1 MVVEGRYLS
10 LGFLGLLWGLDYL
23 TLSLTT
29 GLMLMVFLVT
39 GGHHTLYLAWHT
51 LPRDLR
57 GALRYLKLLFFVY
70 QCQKRNVTVPK
81 AFSRVAAKHPT
92 KPALLYENTSWSFGE
107 LERYSNRVANYL
119 VSRGYGP
126 GDCVAIFME
135 NRPEY
140 VAVWLGCTKV
150 GVLPALINSNLQG
163 NPLIHS
169 IKSASAQGLIYGT
182 ELAKAVCDVQPQLG
196 QGLHLFY
203 STDSVMVTSSDS
215 SCDVTNNSVQQQQSV
230 ILKEDSQPR
239 HIDFDSEIRKS
250 SPDSPPKHVTQQL
263 KFTDKLLYIYTS
275 GTTGLPKAAVIK
287 HSRFY
292 FYCAGMYY
300 LNNLGSF
307 GDLRVYDPLPLYHS
321 AGGVVGIGLMMVF
334 GSTVAIR
341 KKFSVRNFWKDCV
354 NFNCNGAQY
363 IGEICRYL
371 LSAPETPE
379 EKRHSVQIMFGNGL
393 RPQIWEQFTQRFAIP
408 RIGEFYGATE
418 GNSNVLNI
426 DSKPGSVG
434 FASVLFPFVYPV
446 RLIRVDEN
454 GDVVRDAKTGCA
466 VVCKPG
472 ETGEFVGK
480 IVKNHPSRGFDGYVD
495 KAATEKKICN
505 DVLRKGDMWFRSGDL
520 LNMDQF
526 GWMYFVD
533 RMGDTYRWRGENVS
547 TIEVEAVLSNV
558 LNQQDTIVYG
568 VEVPGVEG
576 RAGMAA
582 IVEPSGG
589 LDLKTFLSAIKNQ
602 LPSYATPIFIRFV
615 QHLDITGT
623 FKIKKMDLQREGFNP
638 HVIED
643 RMFFYDVAKGA
654 YRQLDA
660 CLYNDIVEMRCRL

>member
-1 MVVEGRYLS
+1 MAVEGRFLS
-10 LGFLGLLWGLDYL
+10 MGFLALLWGLDYL
-23 TLSLTT
+23 SLGVTTALFLVVFLTT
-29 GLMLMVFLVT
+29 G
-39 GGHHTLYLAWHT
+39 GQHTLYLAYHT
-51 LPRDLR
+51 LGRDLR
-57 GALRYLKLLFFVY
+57 GAYRYLRLLFLVY
-70 QCQKRNVTVPK
+70 THQKRDMTVPK
-81 AFSRVAAKHPT
+81 VFSKVAASRPNKA
-92 KPALLYENTSWSFGE
+92 ALLYESSTWTFND
-107 LERYSNRVANYL
+107 LEVYSNRVANYL
-119 VSRGYGP
+119 TSVRGFKK
-126 GDCVAIFME
+126 GDCVALFME

-140 VAVWLGCTKV
+140 IGIWLGCTKV

-169 IKSASAQGLIYGT
+169 IKSAAATGLIYGSELSHAVRDVAQDVTRHVGT
-182 ELAKAVCDVQPQLG
+182 ELFVSADSVVVAAAAPATHDNAQEVKLKAV
-196 QGLHLFY
+196 
-203 STDSVMVTSSDS
+203 
-215 SCDVTNNSVQQQQSV
+215 
-230 ILKEDSQPR
+230 
-239 HIDFDSEIRKS
+239 DFDRGVSGAS
-250 SPDSPPKHVTQQL
+250 ASPPPKHLTDQL
-263 KFTDKLLYIYTS
+263 HFTDKLLYIYTS

-300 LNNLGSF
+300 LNNLGGLAS

-334 GSTVAIR
+334 GATVAIR
-341 KKFSVRNFWKDCV
+341 RKFSVRNFWKDCV
-354 NFNCNGAQY
+354 NFKCNGAQY

-379 EKRHSVQIMFGNGL
+379 EKRHSVEIMFGNGL
-393 RPQIWEQFTQRFAIP
+393 RPQIWQQFTQRFAIP

-418 GNSNVLNI
+418 GNSNVLNTE
-426 DSKPGSVG
+426 SRPGSVG

-446 RLIRVDEN
+446 RLIRVDES
-454 GDVVRDAKTGCA
+454 GDVVRDPKTGCA
-466 VVCKPG
+466 VVCRPH

-480 IVKNHPSRGFDGYVD
+480 IVKGHPSRGFDGYVD
-495 KAATEKKICN
+495 KAATEKKICK

-520 LNMDQF
+520 LTMDEF

-582 IVEPSGG
+582 IVEPSDG
-589 LDLKTFLSAIKNQ
+589 LDLKSFLSAVKNQ
-602 LPSYATPIFIRFV
+602 LPSYATPIFLRLV
-615 QHLDITGT
+615 QNLDITGT
-623 FKIKKMDLQREGFNP
+623 FKMKKIDLQREGFNP
-638 HVIED
+638 QVIED
-643 RMFFYDVAKGA
+643 RMFFYDVVKGA